1 MSLSDATHAAVLPAP
16 RTNSKRQNTR
26 APYFFISPFYIL
38 FTIFFLFPTLFALVL
53 GFFKWAALGTPEFF
67 GVRNYERLFSDEIFW
82 QAVGNTAF
90 YAASSLFVIVPL
102 ALLEAMVLNSKR
114 LKFRAFW
121 RAVYFAPIVTSTVA
135 ISIVFRMLYNGD
147 YGLINNIIKALGGLP
162 VNWLGDFAAVKI
174 AVMGIVTWRWTGL
187 LAVYFLAGL
196 QSISEE
202 LYEAAAIDGA
212 SSFDRFRHIT
222 IPSLRP
228 VILFVSVIVV
238 IGSLQI
244 FDDPQVLF
252 GSGGGG
258 NVGGPANSGLSIVQ
272 YLYSRGIGQLLFGY
286 ASAVGLFLFVVIF
299 ALTLIQFRVF
309 RGWDTE

>member
-1 MSLSDATHAAVLPAP
+1 MSLSDAARAAVLPAP

-67 GVRNYERLFSDEIFW
+67 GVRNYERLFSDGIFW

-135 ISIVFRMLYNGD
+135 ISIVFRMLYNSD

-162 VNWLGDFAAVKI
+162 VNWLGDVAAVKI

-258 NVGGPANSGLSIVQ
+258 SVGGPANSGLSIVQ